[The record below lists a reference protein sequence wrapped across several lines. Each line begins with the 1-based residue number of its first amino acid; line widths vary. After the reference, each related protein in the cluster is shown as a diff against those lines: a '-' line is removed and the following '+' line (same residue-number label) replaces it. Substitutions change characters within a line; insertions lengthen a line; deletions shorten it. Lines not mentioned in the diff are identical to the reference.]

1 MTLKTFFIRFAGLII
16 IALAAGPVYAVTV
29 NLLILLNL
37 IPIELADKAYGNI
50 LTMKAIYVWTGCL
63 LVGFGALF
71 LKEKWGLILYFSPLY
86 APSLFAIIF
95 TLIQN
100 AAGA

>member
-1 MTLKTFFIRFAGLII
+1 MNWKLFGLRFAGLVV
-16 IALAAGPVYAVTV
+16 IALAAGPVYAITV

-37 IPIELADKAYGNI
+37 IPVELADKAYGNI
-50 LTMKAIYVWTGCL
+50 MTMKAMYIWMGCL

-71 LKEKWGLILYFSPLY
+71 LKEKWRLILYFSPLY

-100 AAGA
+100 AASA